1 MAATSCPR
9 CASVVTLHEG
19 RPFVTT
25 NGTVELWH
33 PACWNNRH
41 AVVVAEPLPMPLP
54 PVVLAMPVVRP
65 RRRVVFSAAGLAM
78 VAVGVIAIR
87 AAHGDDTVVEVVEIV
102 ESQPSVGVAIDE
114 ATSLRTRSAE
124 HELVP
129 PKPRGVQ
136 RLEDEFPI
144 PELSN
149 KPIDAT
155 FASLHGWVHPITSAD
170 ELFPGNPGRHFG
182 AARTGVDRTE
192 CGGGHC
198 GVDLDGPKGRALVSV
213 AAGTLVTVERR
224 ELGSDG
230 RSGRFVRIQ
239 HEDGTLTSYMHMDEI
254 AEPLQPG
261 DRVRAGQ
268 YIGTLGDSAVPGA
281 PHLHFVLEVPLH
293 AGSRDTTFGSV
304 RFVDPAPFLIRA
316 TVVERA
322 ERRHAIKPAF

>member
-1 MAATSCPR
+1 MVAASCPR
-9 CASVVTLHEG
+9 CASVVALHEG

-33 PACWNNRH
+33 AVCWNNRH
-41 AVVVAEPLPMPLP
+41 VVVVAEPSPMPLP
-54 PVVLAMPVVRP
+54 PVVLSTPVKPP
-65 RRRVVFSAAGLAM
+65 RRRTAFVAAGFASL
-78 VAVGVIAIR
+78 AVGVIALR
-87 AAHGDDTVVEVVEIV
+87 AAHGDDAIGDAIV
-102 ESQPSVGVAIDE
+102 EAQPSAGVAIDE
-114 ATSLRTRSAE
+114 ATSLRTRSAA

-129 PKPRGVQ
+129 PKPRGMQ

-144 PELSN
+144 PALAD

-155 FASLHGWVHPITSAD
+155 FASLHGWIHPITSAD

-182 AARTGVDRTE
+182 AGRTGVDRTE

-198 GVDLDGPKGRALVSV
+198 GVDLDGPKGRALVAV
-213 AAGTLVTVERR
+213 AAGTLITVERR

-239 HEDGTLTSYMHMDEI
+239 HEDGTLTSYMHMDAI
-254 AEPLQPG
+254 DDALQPG

-268 YIGTLGDSAVPGA
+268 YLGTLGDSAVPGV
-281 PHLHFVLEVPLH
+281 PHLHFALEVPLH
-293 AGSRDTTFGSV
+293 PGSRDTTFGSV

-316 TVVERA
+316 TIVERA
-322 ERRHAIKPAF
+322 ERRHAIKPVL

>member
-1 MAATSCPR
+1 
-9 CASVVTLHEG
+9 
-19 RPFVTT
+19 
-25 NGTVELWH
+25 
-33 PACWNNRH
+33 
-41 AVVVAEPLPMPLP
+41 MPLP
-54 PVVLAMPVVRP
+54 PVLIAMPVKAP
-65 RRRVVFSAAGLAM
+65 RRRIVFAAAGFAM
-78 VAVGVIAIR
+78 LAVGVIAIR
-87 AAHGDDTVVEVVEIV
+87 AAHGDDAIVEIV

-114 ATSLRTRSAE
+114 ATSLRTSSAE

-129 PKPRGVQ
+129 PKPKGMQ

-149 KPIDAT
+149 KPLDAT
-155 FASLHGWVHPITSAD
+155 FAALHGWIHPITGAD

-182 AARTGVDRTE
+182 AERTGVERTE

-213 AAGTLVTVERR
+213 AAGTLITVERR

-254 AEPLQPG
+254 DEAFQPG

-268 YIGTLGDSAVPGA
+268 YIGTLGDSAVPGV
-281 PHLHFVLEVPLH
+281 PHLHFALEVPLH

>member
-1 MAATSCPR
+1 MVAASCPR
-9 CASVVTLHEG
+9 CVSVVALHEG

-33 PACWNNRH
+33 AVCWNKRD
-41 AVVVAEPLPMPLP
+41 AVAVAEPLPMPLL
-54 PVVLAMPVVRP
+54 PVLLATPVKAP
-65 RRRVVFSAAGLAM
+65 RRRIVFAAAGFAMLA
-78 VAVGVIAIR
+78 VAAIAVR
-87 AAHGDDTVVEVVEIV
+87 AAHGDELEQ
-102 ESQPSVGVAIDE
+102 SQPSVAIDLDE
-114 ATSLRTRSAE
+114 STSLRARSAE

-129 PKPRGVQ
+129 PKPKGMQ

-144 PELSN
+144 PALSD

-155 FASLHGWVHPITSAD
+155 FASLHGWVHPITGAD

-182 AARTGVDRTE
+182 AERTGVERTE

-198 GVDLDGPKGRALVSV
+198 GVDLDGPKGRGLVAV
-213 AAGTLVTVERR
+213 AAGTLITVERR
-224 ELGSDG
+224 ELGGDG

-254 AEPLQPG
+254 DEALQPG

-281 PHLHFVLEVPLH
+281 PHLHFALEVPLH
-293 AGSRDTTFGSV
+293 AGSRDTTFGSL

-322 ERRHAIKPAF
+322 ERRHAIKPAT